1 LLFNPHKMDK
11 AAEKA
16 RTGDLSFFETLDGAE
31 LSRLVKRTDEDG
43 RSLLH
48 SAATSGNLQLVQF
61 LLDNGCREMVNTQD
75 DEGWS
80 PLHSAVSAGHISI
93 AELLISCGE
102 LSNAASRTRYAQHGL
117 ELSCTAVNPTKAPK
131 NALHRCY
138 RPESTAVSNFHPLLV
153 CHIAFF
159 TTMLLRPAAGASV
172 DVANSGKR
180 TPLHYAASKG
190 LADLIKLLLL
200 HGANTNATDIT
211 GSTPL
216 HRAASAGKLEAA
228 RLLLEQGKARIDPRD
243 KSGNTPL
250 FVAVECKETNIAVY
264 LAAKGADLEAANKE
278 EQTPLSIAGQL
289 RPSLVAAHEG
299 ELDVDF
305 K

>member
-1 LLFNPHKMDK
+1 MDK
-11 AAEKA
+11 AAENA
-16 RTGDLSFFETLDGAE
+16 RNGDLSFFESLDGAE

-48 SAATSGNLQLVQF
+48 AAASSGNLQLVQF
-61 LLDNGCREMVNTQD
+61 LLDKGCREMVNTQD

-102 LSNAASRTRYAQHGL
+102 GSHAASRSNHAEHGL
-117 ELSCTAVNPTKAPK
+117 ELSCTAVNPTRCRGIACLIAIRADLMHYPVYAPYLVRHT
-131 NALHRCY
+131 AL
-138 RPESTAVSNFHPLLV
+138 F
-153 CHIAFF
+153 I
-159 TTMLLRPAAGASV
+159 TMPLRPAAGASI

-180 TPLHYAASKG
+180 TALHYAASKG
-190 LADLIKLLLL
+190 RADLIKLLLL
-200 HGANTNATDIT
+200 HLANTNATDIT

-228 RLLLEQGKARIDPRD
+228 KLLLEHGKARIDPRD

-264 LAAKGADLEAANKE
+264 LAAKGADLEAANNE

-289 RPSLVAAHEG
+289 RQSLVAAHDG
-299 ELDVDF
+299 ELDMDF